1 MSERPILP
9 PELPPPQRRSG
20 CLTALAVI
28 AGLVLLFPAAC
39 VLVVF
44 PNEIT
49 RNDLVDPIGLLFI
62 CAAIAGIVLIVL
74 AIRRGRGQRD
84 DP

>member
-9 PELPPPQRRSG
+9 PELPPQRQRSG
-20 CLTALAVI
+20 CLAAL
-28 AGLVLLFPAAC
+28 GLFGGLILLFPAAC

-44 PNEIT
+44 PGQIT
-49 RNDLVDPIGLLFI
+49 RSDLVDPIGLLFI
-62 CAAIAGIVLIVL
+62 GAAIVGVLLIVR
-74 AIRRGRGQRD
+74 AVRRWRVERN